1 MKLVSRIFADH
12 RNIMDDGNEV
22 VFLHQAKVILRLAG
36 FHFGSRRA
44 ASVLNA
50 FRCPSKTPLCNTST
64 ADIHDI
70 TIAERKRSYSKQLT
84 ASSMNALVCG
94 SVIFCVSVRKS
105 PATLST

>member
-12 RNIMDDGNEV
+12 RNLMDDGNEV
-22 VFLHQAKVILRLAG
+22 VFLHQAKVIVLAG

-50 FRCPSKTPLCNTST
+50 FRCPLKTALCNTST

-70 TIAERKRSYSKQLT
+70 TIAERMYPKR
-84 ASSMNALVCG
+84 G
-94 SVIFCVSVRKS
+94 
-105 PATLST
+105 